1 MLRPKLRVTL
11 VQQFGSPSLNESV
24 SCFGALPPVEDRDT
38 SPHAGP
44 ERISENGDGLP
55 LEGDVVGGHYRLVRR
70 LGEGMFGR
78 VYVAQRTDV
87 PEHRVALKVMTRA
100 VYAGRNVE
108 RELVMLAAATHPHI
122 VQLKDH
128 GMTADYV
135 WLTMPLYDGETL
147 AERLDRGPLSLRQ
160 AYELFLPIAHGVE
173 ALHDNGLRHQDIKP
187 ENIFLAAFGDRR
199 HPVLLDLGVAV
210 ECNATFVAGTALYG
224 APEQIVA
231 LGGLAGHAA
240 LSEKMDTY
248 CLAATLLRALVGSD
262 FFPGE
267 NAATPYDIASAL
279 EERER
284 APLRPG
290 ALPDLSGE
298 PRERLSR
305 AFSRW
310 LTRDPDERPG
320 AKQMAG
326 ELDVLLEQEREAA
339 RAIADTLQ
347 REKTAYRRVR
357 IAFAAVALVGSA
369 GALYGY
375 SKRETWRLA
384 GELERAKAE
393 GAASFDKLD
402 TCAAAHQMARSEA
415 DRCTNERHAEEERFM
430 RSVTSLVD
438 SQLEA
443 QLAADRQI
451 EDGAA
456 RLYSCKEDAKEAAET
471 WEELRLTLEDTIES
485 NTAKW
490 QSERVELI
498 AAHLASE
505 EARSQCDASLNHAT
519 QTRAACQSALSS
531 CDAERDMCMTAMDG
545 VFSTPVA
552 TPPTPGKAADPP
564 KPEAK
569 PDTSSAGGT
578 KPDPSAL

>member
-1 MLRPKLRVTL
+1 MLRPKLKATL
-11 VQQFGSPSLNESV
+11 IQEFGSHSLNASV
-24 SCFGALPPVEDRDT
+24 SCFGTLPPVEDRDT

-44 ERISENGDGLP
+44 DRVSETGDGLP
-55 LEGDVVGGHYRLVRR
+55 LEGDIVGGHYRLVSR

-147 AERLDRGPLSLRQ
+147 AERLDRGPLSLRE
-160 AYELFLPIAHGVE
+160 AYELFLPIARGVE

-248 CLAATLLRALVGSD
+248 CLAATLLRSLVGSE

-284 APLRPG
+284 TPLRPG
-290 ALPDLSGE
+290 ALPELTGE
-298 PRERLSR
+298 PRQRLGQ
-305 AFSRW
+305 AFCRW
-310 LTRDPDERPG
+310 LTRDPAERPS

-347 REKTAYRRVR
+347 RDKTAYRRAR
-357 IAFAAVALVGSA
+357 IAFAAVALVGCA

-384 GELERAKAE
+384 SELERAKAE

-402 TCAAAHQMARSEA
+402 TCVAAHQLARTEAEQCVSERAA
-415 DRCTNERHAEEERFM
+415 DEERFM
-430 RSVTSLVD
+430 QSVTSLVD
-438 SQLEA
+438 AQQAAQLE
-443 QLAADRQI
+443 ADRQI

-456 RLYSCKEDAKEAAET
+456 RLRSCNESAREAAEA
-471 WEELRLTLEDTIES
+471 WEAQRSALEETLADNE
-485 NTAKW
+485 AKW
-490 QSERVELI
+490 AAERADLS
-498 AAHLASE
+498 AARAAAE
-505 EARSQCDASLNHAT
+505 EASRKCDASLAK
-519 QTRAACQSALSS
+519 AAQAQSVCQSALLS

-545 VFSTPVA
+545 VFSAPA
-552 TPPTPGKAADPP
+552 APPAPGTADPP
-564 KPEAK
+564 KPPDGKA
-569 PDTSSAGGT
+569 DTSSAP
-578 KPDPSAL
+578 KPEPPAL